1 MIYPQTKMSRI
12 CQTMVAKKLG
22 KAQHNNI
29 KSGDSDYDCPNENNT
44 DEVVSSNNKLH
55 NQTEDNEQ
63 ISQQQNV

>member
-1 MIYPQTKMSRI
+1 MSNNGGKEIR
-12 CQTMVAKKLG
+12 AKKII

-44 DEVVSSNNKLH
+44 GEVVSSNNKLH

-63 ISQQQNV
+63 ISQQQNVWNKS